1 MSVSFPFMKE
11 RIARKLGVLAVGN
24 SLSPEDGQLIGER
37 CLSLQR
43 QLEALDIVNID
54 FQEGIDELYD
64 DIITAMVAA
73 LLVDDFMLEEPKRS
87 TIAREGV
94 LGLPAASPAERQL
107 RKIVA
112 PLRVSKPV
120 KAEYF

>member
-1 MSVSFPFMKE
+1 VSVSFPIFKE
-11 RIARKLGVLAVGN
+11 RVARKLGVLAVGN
-24 SLSPEDGQLIGER
+24 SLSAEDGELIGER
-37 CLSLQR
+37 CLSLQK
-43 QLEALDIVNID
+43 QLEALDIVTLD

-64 DIITAMVAA
+64 DIIVAMVAA

-87 TIAREGV
+87 TLAREGI

-107 RKIVA
+107 RKVLA
-112 PLRVSKPV
+112 PQRVSKPV

>member
-1 MSVSFPFMKE
+1 VSVSFPLMKE
-11 RIARKLGVLAVGN
+11 RVGRKLGVLAVGN

-54 FQEGIDELYD
+54 FASGTDELYA
-64 DIITAMVAA
+64 DIIVAMVAA

-87 TIAREGV
+87 TIAREGI

-107 RKIVA
+107 RKIIA

-120 KAEYF
+120 KAEYY